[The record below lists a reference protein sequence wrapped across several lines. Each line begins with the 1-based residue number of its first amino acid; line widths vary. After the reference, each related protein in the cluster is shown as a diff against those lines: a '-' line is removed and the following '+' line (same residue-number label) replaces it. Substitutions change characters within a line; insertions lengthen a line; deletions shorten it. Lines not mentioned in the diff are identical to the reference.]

1 MRGEKLGL
9 KYRVEICFTLSSR
22 MLSDKAIS
30 GYARVTSNFYFE
42 YRIAFSL
49 KKKSLQVNLHH
60 DVPFTLYINMY
71 INKYIHRF
79 L

>member
-1 MRGEKLGL
+1 MRGDKVGL
-9 KYRVEICFTLSSR
+9 EFRIEIYSTLFSR
-22 MLSDKAIS
+22 MLSGKAIS
-30 GYARVTSNFYFE
+30 KYARVAINCCFE
-42 YRIAFSL
+42 YRITFSL